1 MLDFTTM
8 QYAAIGL
15 ICAAIAV
22 VYVIMVR
29 KELQ

>member
-1 MLDFTTM
+1 MLDFTTT
-8 QYAAIGL
+8 QYIALGL

-22 VYVIMVR
+22 IYIIMVR